1 MSFSETA
8 LTALP
13 CLDSP
18 GLALTALALE
28 PGSAVILGQIA
39 QRPTLWAKGSFRLE
53 WRGRVSERGAR
64 SVIATVN
71 REGQGLGVMRL
82 GARGARRFGSTRSG
96 ARSVI
101 LGQIAQRPTLWNPLD
116 FCLDG
121 PWRLTLWNPLES
133 CLFQKPRLTLWNPL
147 AGRQR
152 RR

>member
-13 CLDSP
+13 CLDGP

-28 PGSAVILGQIA
+28 PGSA
-39 QRPTLWAKGSFRLE
+39 
-53 WRGRVSERGAR
+53 
-64 SVIATVN
+64 
-71 REGQGLGVMRL
+71 
-82 GARGARRFGSTRSG
+82 
-96 ARSVI
+96 VI

-147 AGRQR
+147 DFSLDGPGPFKGLPFERVTLTF
-152 RR
+152 